1 MKRKV
6 LSLIFS
12 ALIFVSLLWPASAA
26 SISEKNIQSK
36 MDAYMAAISVNGTP
50 YWNASIRSADSTQL
64 LKEAADR
71 NDYLYGITTQKCL
84 GSNATAK
91 KTHTYDCIVNQSHGC
106 TSNIFGGGAQ
116 CHGFALYLCYVLYGT
131 YPISA
136 SGNPARVSS
145 GIKSNWIYY
154 TSTTTFPG
162 LQTGDLIRY
171 YNTSAGTHTAVV
183 YSINNDGSITV
194 VNCNNTSNPCVI
206 RKQELWQTQHDKL
219 TVSDFQSYYNAGKA
233 YICRYNSTGNDFDLP
248 EAPPTSI
255 SVAVTTS
262 SAESV
267 VDTSAVLHGSVKA
280 SGAKATEVGMY
291 LGTTASNM
299 TKLGSDPVNS
309 YSPNMWYSTEKYGR
323 TLTPGTTYYYRAY
336 AIVNGKTYYGD
347 TATFTTTGSTETA
360 SIELSKSTLTI
371 QDNVCDFLTA
381 TTTPADQNV
390 SWSSSNTSVATVEDG
405 MITGLKAGTT
415 TITASITYNGKVYSD
430 TCRVTVTSTNG
441 ITLNETAVS
450 MKDGETL
457 QLRAYTTPANKT
469 VYWKSSDNSVAVVT
483 SEGLLKGV
491 NAGQATITAYFNIGS
506 ETYTTTCDVTVTP
519 SVETPSVSISEDSI
533 TIADNAYAILI
544 AHTVPN
550 NRSVT
555 WMSSDTG
562 VATVRNGTVTA
573 VSPGT
578 TVITVSMTY
587 NGVAYSDTCMVTVER
602 IQEEL
607 IAPVLSVSKTQLIAG
622 ESFTASWTKS
632 ASDAVYYTNVSGQ
645 LADGSIYM
653 EMGRDT
659 TNLSSTLGA
668 DWEPGTYDLH
678 VVARNDYGQIK
689 SNVVTIEM
697 ISDPEETPDPSK
709 STLQI
714 INLKLPSGD
723 LRDGD
728 RISLSGAVK
737 SNYAISEITISVYDT
752 KSGSCIYSQSYWG
765 DGSLSRIISD
775 DLAPAVKAANYA
787 SSFKLMIQA
796 SDISGKQVSAESSYS
811 IAG

>member
-1 MKRKV
+1 MRVLKRGISTV
-6 LSLIFS
+6 L
-12 ALIFVSLLWPASAA
+12 AFVIILCLTPTSYAAYTARTTPPETTNQYYYDYGYNPFYTGRLWTWCTWY
-26 SISEKNIQSK
+26 
-36 MDAYMAAISVNGTP
+36 AYGRAYEI
-50 YWNASIRSADSTQL
+50 
-64 LKEAADR
+64 
-71 NDYLYGITTQKCL
+71 L
-84 GSNATAK
+84 GSKPDLSTRAAK
-91 KTHTYDCIVNQSHGC
+91 YWFSDNITKVENGRGYPYSTDYNSAKVGAVACYANHVQIVESVGNDGAPIAFS
-106 TSNIFGGGAQ
+106 TGG
-116 CHGFALYLCYVLYGT
+116 YG
-131 YPISA
+131 SA
-136 SGNPARVSS
+136 SGTEFNNKDGWTQHKKFKYGVP
-145 GIKSNWIYY
+145 N
-154 TSTTTFPG
+154 
-162 LQTGDLIRY
+162 
-171 YNTSAGTHTAVV
+171 AGTFLGYIYITDKAADSQPGSPPATA
-183 YSINNDGSITV
+183 SATV
-194 VNCNNTSNPCVI
+194 T
-206 RKQELWQTQHDKL
+206 
-219 TVSDFQSYYNAGKA
+219 
-233 YICRYNSTGNDFDLP
+233 TGP
-248 EAPPTSI
+248 AQSI
-255 SVAVTTS
+255 S
-262 SAESV
+262 
-267 VDTSAVLHGSVKA
+267 DTSAVLHGSVKA

-336 AIVNGKTYYGD
+336 AIVNDKTYYGD

-457 QLRAYTTPANKT
+457 QLRAYTTPENKT
-469 VYWKSSDNSVAVVT
+469 VYWKSSDTSVAVVT
-483 SEGLLKGV
+483 SDGLLKGV

-587 NGVAYSDTCMVTVER
+587 NGVTYSDTCMVTVER

-659 TNLSSTLGA
+659 TNFSSTLGA

-689 SNVVTIEM
+689 SNVVTIEV

-737 SNYAISEITISVYDT
+737 SNYAISGITISVYDT

>member
-1 MKRKV
+1 MKYHKRAV
-6 LSLIFS
+6 AFIL
-12 ALIFVSLLWPASAA
+12 ALLLTIAVFPIPQAQASGTASDIVSIASDQVGTQGGTKYRTWFYGRDNSNAWCAIFVAWCAAQAGIPTNVIPKSAA
-26 SISEKNIQSK
+26 
-36 MDAYMAAISVNGTP
+36 V
-50 YWNASIRSADSTQL
+50 
-64 LKEAADR
+64 
-71 NDYLYGITTQKCL
+71 
-84 GSNATAK
+84 
-91 KTHTYDCIVNQSHGC
+91 
-106 TSNIFGGGAQ
+106 
-116 CHGFALYLCYVLYGT
+116 
-131 YPISA
+131 
-136 SGNPARVSS
+136 S
-145 GIKSNWIYY
+145 GIKSGVIEGGGQIVF
-154 TSTTTFPG
+154 SP
-162 LQTGDLIRY
+162 QAGDLVLYWDNDNGRY
-171 YNTSAGTHTAVV
+171 AHVGIMTGPQTSVQGNLGGKVKVVGKPTDYRLSGGRTNYRIEYVRPAYGSTAP
-183 YSINNDGSITV
+183 SGGESSDDQIN
-194 VNCNNTSNPCVI
+194 
-206 RKQELWQTQHDKL
+206 
-219 TVSDFQSYYNAGKA
+219 
-233 YICRYNSTGNDFDLP
+233 TGNQGV
-248 EAPPTSI
+248 
-255 SVAVTTS
+255 SVLVSTNDAREITG
-262 SAESV
+262 
-267 VDTSAVLHGSVKA
+267 TSAVLYGSVSA
-280 SGAKATEVGMY
+280 SGARATEVGMY

-336 AIVNGKTYYGD
+336 AIVNDKTYYGD

-457 QLRAYTTPANKT
+457 QLRAYTTPENKT
-469 VYWKSSDNSVAVVT
+469 VYWKSSDTSVAVVT
-483 SEGLLKGV
+483 SDGLLKGV

-587 NGVAYSDTCMVTVER
+587 NGVTYSDTCMVTVER

-659 TNLSSTLGA
+659 TNFSSTLGA

-689 SNVVTIEM
+689 SNVVTIEV

-737 SNYAISEITISVYDT
+737 SNYAISGITISVYDT